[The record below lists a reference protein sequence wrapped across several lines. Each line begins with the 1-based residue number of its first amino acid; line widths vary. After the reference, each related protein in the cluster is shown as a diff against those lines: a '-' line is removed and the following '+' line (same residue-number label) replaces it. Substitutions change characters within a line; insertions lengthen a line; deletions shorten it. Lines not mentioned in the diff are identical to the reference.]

1 MAQKTIY
8 RISAMPQHGHI
19 GCKTAH
25 SAAKGQSYWWNTVPG
40 PAAVVSVCFNTATA
54 SCRCTVS
61 DAHSSQGWHRQQVVH
76 LQDTHRDEVKEKANN
91 QQQCATT
98 ALCRS
103 LHKIYKQEISQS
115 QQHQC
120 VAVGQQSGNHDCRS
134 PYATQQYTQGQIS
147 SFEGVKKKS
156 QAQHT
161 LLEHNLT
168 L

>member
-91 QQQCATT
+91 QQQ
-98 ALCRS
+98 L
-103 LHKIYKQEISQS
+103 
-115 QQHQC
+115 QQQPSADH
-120 VAVGQQSGNHDCRS
+120 STR
-134 PYATQQYTQGQIS
+134 YTN
-147 SFEGVKKKS
+147 KKS
-156 QAQHT
+156 HSHSSTSVWQWGSNQVIMTAGPLMQLSNTHRGKSAPSN
-161 LLEHNLT
+161 E
-168 L
+168 